1 MESDMTSQGSNHGP
15 KPYRSCWMTE
25 ELDAFRDQ
33 FRKFLAKDLAP
44 HAGKWRQQKMVDRSA
59 WRALGEMG
67 ALLPSVPEAY
77 GGLGATFAYD
87 AAVFEDMQSV
97 VPDAMG
103 GVTVSSGIVAHYIL
117 NYGSEEQ
124 KRRWLPGMAR
134 GELIGGIA
142 MTEPGTGSDLQSVR
156 TTAKRQ
162 GNSYVVNG
170 QKTFITN
177 GQTADLII
185 VVARTGGPGAKGLSL
200 IVVETENNDGFRR
213 GRNLDKI
220 GLHASDTSELFFED
234 AVAPPEN
241 LLGGEEGKGF
251 AQLMQQLPQER
262 LIIAICAVAAMER
275 AIKLTV
281 DYSKE
286 RKAFGQPI
294 IDFQNTAFKL
304 AERKTEAMIA
314 RVFVDW
320 CVERLVAGDL
330 DAVTA
335 SMAKWWCTQKQV
347 ETVDECLQ
355 LHGGYGYMQEYP
367 ISQMFVDARI
377 QKIYGG
383 TNEVMKLLIARSL

>member
-1 MESDMTSQGSNHGP
+1 ME
-15 KPYRSCWMTE
+15 YRSSWMTE
-25 ELDAFRDQ
+25 ELDVFRSQ
-33 FRKFLAKDLAP
+33 FRKFLARDLAP
-44 HAGKWRQQKMVDRSA
+44 HAEKWRQQKMVDRSA

-67 ALLPSVPEAY
+67 ALLTSVPEAY

-87 AAVFEDMQSV
+87 AAVFEDLESV
-97 VPDAMG
+97 VPEALG
-103 GVTVSSGIVAHYIL
+103 GVSVSSGIVAHYIL

-134 GELIGGIA
+134 GELISAIA

-156 TTAKRQ
+156 TTARRQ
-162 GNSYVVNG
+162 GDSYVING

-200 IVVETENNDGFRR
+200 IVVETAGNEGFRR

-234 AVAPPEN
+234 VVAPPEN

-251 AQLMQQLPQER
+251 VQLMQQLPQER
-262 LIIAICAVAAMER
+262 LIIAVGAVASMER
-275 AIKLTV
+275 AVKLTV
-281 DYSKE
+281 DYTKE

-294 IDFQNTAFKL
+294 IEFQNTAFKL

-320 CVERLVAGDL
+320 CIERLVAGDL

-347 ETVDECLQ
+347 ETADECLQ

-367 ISQMFVDARI
+367 ISRMFVDARI

>member
-1 MESDMTSQGSNHGP
+1 MN
-15 KPYRSCWMTE
+15 YRSSWMTE
-25 ELDAFRDQ
+25 ELDVFRDQ
-33 FRKFLAKDLAP
+33 FRKFLARDLAP
-44 HAGKWRQQKMVDRSA
+44 HAEKWRKQKMVDRSA
-59 WRALGEMG
+59 WKALGDMG

-87 AAVFEDMQSV
+87 AAVFEDMESI
-97 VPDAMG
+97 VPEALG

-124 KRRWLPGMAR
+124 KRRWLPGMAS
-134 GELIGGIA
+134 GELIGAIA

-156 TTAKRQ
+156 TTAQRK
-162 GNSYVVNG
+162 GNSYVING

-185 VVARTGGPGAKGLSL
+185 VVARTGGTGSKGISL
-200 IVVETENNDGFRR
+200 IVLETEGNPGFKR

-220 GLHASDTSELFFED
+220 GLQASDTSELFFED
-234 AVAPPEN
+234 AVAPFEN
-241 LLGGEEGKGF
+241 LLGDEEGLGF
-251 AQLMQQLPQER
+251 KQLMQQLPQER
-262 LIIAICAVAAMER
+262 LIIAVGAVAAMER
-275 AIKLTV
+275 AVRITAE
-281 DYSKE
+281 YTKE

-304 AERKTEAMIA
+304 AERKTEATIA
-314 RVFVDW
+314 RVFLDW
-320 CVERLVAGDL
+320 CIERLIAGDL

-367 ISQMFVDARI
+367 ISRMFVDARI

-383 TNEVMKLLIARSL
+383 TNEIMKLLIARSL

>member
-1 MESDMTSQGSNHGP
+1 
-15 KPYRSCWMTE
+15 MTE
-25 ELDAFRDQ
+25 ELDVFREQ
-33 FRKFLAKDLAP
+33 FRKFLATDLAP
-44 HAGKWRQQKMVDRSA
+44 HAEEWRKQKMVDRSA
-59 WRALGEMG
+59 WKALGDMG

-77 GGLGATFAYD
+77 GGLGTTFAYD
-87 AAVFEDMQSV
+87 AAVFEDIESI
-97 VPDAMG
+97 VPEVLS

-134 GELIGGIA
+134 GELIGAIA

-156 TTAKRQ
+156 TSARRQ
-162 GNSYVVNG
+162 GNSYVING

-200 IVVETENNDGFRR
+200 IILETEGNQGFKR

-220 GLHASDTSELFFED
+220 GVHASDTSELFFED
-234 AVAPPEN
+234 AVAPFEN
-241 LLGGEEGKGF
+241 LLGEEEGQGF
-251 AQLMQQLPQER
+251 KQLMQQLPQER
-262 LIIAICAVAAMER
+262 LIIAVGAVASMER
-275 AIKLTV
+275 AVRLTAE
-281 DYSKE
+281 YTQE

-304 AERKTEAMIA
+304 AERKTEATIA
-314 RVFVDW
+314 RVFLDW
-320 CVERLVAGDL
+320 CIERLIAGDL

-347 ETVDECLQ
+347 ETADECLQ

-367 ISQMFVDARI
+367 ISRMFIDARV

-383 TNEVMKLLIARSL
+383 TNEIMKLLIARSL

>member
-1 MESDMTSQGSNHGP
+1 MDMT
-15 KPYRSCWMTE
+15 YRSSWMTE
-25 ELDAFRDQ
+25 ELDAFRDP
-33 FRKFLAKDLAP
+33 FRKFLAKELAP
-44 HAGKWRQQKMVDRSA
+44 HGEKWRKQKMVDRFA

-87 AAVFEDMQSV
+87 AAVFEDMADV
-97 VPDAMG
+97 APEALG

-134 GELIGGIA
+134 GELIGAIA
-142 MTEPGTGSDLQSVR
+142 MTEPGAGSDLQGVR
-156 TTAKRQ
+156 TTARRR
-162 GNSYVVNG
+162 GNAYVVNG

-185 VVARTGGPGAKGLSL
+185 VVARTGEPGAKGLSL
-200 IVVETENNDGFRR
+200 IVVETARNDGFRR

-234 AVAPPEN
+234 AIAPPEN
-241 LLGGEEGKGF
+241 LLGGEEGQGF
-251 AQLMQQLPQER
+251 AQLMLQLPRER
-262 LIIAICAVAAMER
+262 LIIGVCAVAAMER
-275 AIKLTV
+275 AVSLTV
-281 DYSKE
+281 DYTKQ
-286 RKAFGQPI
+286 RKAFGKPI

-304 AERKTEAMIA
+304 AERKTEATIA

-320 CVERLVAGDL
+320 CVGRLIAGDL

-335 SMAKWWCTQKQV
+335 SMAKYWCTQKQV

-355 LHGGYGYMQEYP
+355 LHGGYGYMEEYP
-367 ISQMFVDARI
+367 ISRMFVDARI

-383 TNEVMKLLIARSL
+383 ANEIMKLLIARSL

>member
-1 MESDMTSQGSNHGP
+1 MQ
-15 KPYRSCWMTE
+15 YRSSWMTE
-25 ELDAFRDQ
+25 ELDSFRDQ

-44 HAGKWRQQKMVDRSA
+44 HAEKWRAQKMVDRSA
-59 WRALGEMG
+59 WLALGKMG
-67 ALLPSVPEAY
+67 ALLPSIPEAY

-87 AAVFEDMQSV
+87 AAVFEEMESE
-97 VPDAMG
+97 VPDALG

-124 KRRWLPGMAR
+124 KKRWLPGMAR
-134 GELIGGIA
+134 GELIGAIA
-142 MTEPGTGSDLQSVR
+142 MTEPGTGSDLQGVR
-156 TTAKRQ
+156 TTARLQ
-162 GNSYVVNG
+162 GNAYVING

-200 IVVETENNDGFRR
+200 IVLETEGNAGFKR

-220 GLHASDTSELFFED
+220 GLPASDTSELFFED

-262 LIIAICAVAAMER
+262 LIIAIGAVAAMER
-275 AIKLTV
+275 AVRLTV
-281 DYSKE
+281 DYTKE

-294 IDFQNTAFKL
+294 IEFQNTAFKL

-314 RVFVDW
+314 RVFVDF
-320 CVERLVAGDL
+320 CLERLLAGDL

-335 SMAKWWCTQKQV
+335 SMAKWWTTQKQV

-367 ISQMFVDARI
+367 ISRMYVDARI

-383 TNEVMKLLIARSL
+383 TNEIMKLLIARSL

>member
-1 MESDMTSQGSNHGP
+1 MESDMTSQGSR
-15 KPYRSCWMTE
+15 PYRSCWMTE

-44 HAGKWRQQKMVDRSA
+44 HAGKWREQKMVDRSA
-59 WRALGEMG
+59 WRALGGMG

-200 IVVETENNDGFRR
+200 IVVETERNDGFRR

-234 AVAPPEN
+234 AIAPPEN
-241 LLGGEEGKGF
+241 LLGGEEGQGF

-281 DYSKE
+281 DYTKE

-294 IDFQNTAFKL
+294 IDFQNTAFRL

>member
-1 MESDMTSQGSNHGP
+1 M
-15 KPYRSCWMTE
+15 PYRSSWMTE
-25 ELDAFRDQ
+25 ELDVFRDQ

-44 HAGKWRQQKMVDRSA
+44 HAAKWRQQKMVDRSA
-59 WRALGEMG
+59 WLALGEMG

-87 AAVFEDMQSV
+87 AAVFEDMQTV
-97 VPDAMG
+97 VPEALG
-103 GVTVSSGIVAHYIL
+103 GVSVSSGIVAHYIL

-124 KRRWLPGMAR
+124 KRRWLPGMAS
-134 GELIGGIA
+134 GKLIGAIA
-142 MTEPGTGSDLQSVR
+142 MTEPGTGSDLQNVR
-156 TTAKRQ
+156 TTAQKN
-162 GNSYVVNG
+162 GNSYVING

-200 IVVETENNDGFRR
+200 IVLETSGNDGFRR

-220 GLHASDTSELFFED
+220 GLHASDTAELFFD
-234 AVAPPEN
+234 NAVAPPEN
-241 LLGGEEGKGF
+241 LLGSEEGLGF

-262 LIIAICAVAAMER
+262 LIIAVSAVAAMER
-275 AIKLTV
+275 AIRLTT
-281 DYSKE
+281 DYTKE

-294 IDFQNTAFKL
+294 IEFQNTAFKL
-304 AERKTEAMIA
+304 AERKTEATIA

-320 CVERLVAGDL
+320 CVEQLIAGDL

-335 SMAKWWCTQKQV
+335 SMAKWWCAQKQV
-347 ETVDECLQ
+347 ETTDECLQ
-355 LHGGYGYMQEYP
+355 LYGGYGYMQEYP
-367 ISQMFVDARI
+367 ISQMFADARI

>member
-1 MESDMTSQGSNHGP
+1 MN
-15 KPYRSCWMTE
+15 YRSSWMTE
-25 ELDAFRDQ
+25 ELDVFRDQ
-33 FRKFLAKDLAP
+33 FRRFLSRDLAP
-44 HAGKWRQQKMVDRSA
+44 HAEKWRQQKMVDRSA
-59 WRALGEMG
+59 WKALGEMG

-77 GGLGATFAYD
+77 GGLGASFAYD
-87 AAVFEDMQSV
+87 AAVFEDMESI
-97 VPDAMG
+97 VPDALG
-103 GVTVSSGIVAHYIL
+103 GVSVSSGIVAHYIL

-134 GELIGGIA
+134 GELIVAIA

-156 TTAKRQ
+156 TTAQRK
-162 GNSYVVNG
+162 GNSYVING

-177 GQTADLII
+177 GQTADLVV

-200 IVVETENNDGFRR
+200 IVVETTGNPGFKR

-234 AVAPPEN
+234 AVAPFEN
-241 LLGGEEGKGF
+241 LLGEAEGQGF
-251 AQLMQQLPQER
+251 QQLMQQLPQER
-262 LIIAICAVAAMER
+262 LIIAVGAVAAMER
-275 AIKLTV
+275 AVRITA
-281 DYSKE
+281 DYAKQ

-294 IDFQNTAFKL
+294 IEFQNTAFKL
-304 AERKTEAMIA
+304 AERKTEATIA
-314 RVFVDW
+314 RVFLDW
-320 CVERLVAGDL
+320 CIERLIAGDL

-347 ETVDECLQ
+347 ETADECLQ
-355 LHGGYGYMQEYP
+355 LHGGYGYMEEYP
-367 ISQMFVDARI
+367 ISRMFVDARI